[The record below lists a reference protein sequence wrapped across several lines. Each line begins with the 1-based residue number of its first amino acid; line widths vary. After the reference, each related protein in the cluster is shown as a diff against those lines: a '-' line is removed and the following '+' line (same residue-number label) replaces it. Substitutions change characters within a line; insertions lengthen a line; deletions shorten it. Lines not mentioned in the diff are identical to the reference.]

1 MENSL
6 QHYGVLGMKWG
17 VRRTPAQLGRQKS
30 SKKKKGF
37 LSESNRSK
45 SESKVKKTV
54 KDMTDDELRKKINR
68 LELEKRYRELLKA
81 ENQPRNSRGK
91 AFVSDI
97 LEKSGKNIG
106 TQLTTYTLGTAVNK
120 MLGTDA
126 VNPRR
131 GQRDR

>member
-17 VRRTPAQLGRQKS
+17 VRRTPAQLGKNKS
-30 SKKKKGF
+30 SRKKRGF
-37 LSESNRSK
+37 LGAKQK
-45 SESKVKKTV
+45 SESSSKKTV
-54 KDMTDDELRKKINR
+54 KDMTDDEIRKKISR
-68 LELEKRYRELLKA
+68 LELEKRYKDLLKA

-91 AFVSDI
+91 AFVTDI

-106 TQLTTYTLGTAVNK
+106 TQLTTYTLGTAVNR